1 MTMNEKIT
9 LQDLINLLCEKQG
22 MDKKVAELFVKTMF
36 DLIKESLSKDKY
48 VKIKGLGTFKL
59 TEVESRESVHINTGE
74 RIEIQ
79 GHTKIS
85 FTPDT
90 TMKDLI
96 NKPFAHFEPV
106 VLNDGV
112 ELEETPVEN
121 ATDEAPIIEEPQP
134 EPIAE
139 IPAPIE
145 KPVEEPVAE
154 EPIAEKTV
162 VEEPIVEEQPTEE
175 TITEEISTE
184 EISTEEISTEEEAI
198 VKEPIWEEPIVE
210 EPTLKESAEEEVP
223 TIETE
228 EPVEEI
234 PTVEPQPEIIETKE
248 EVTEKPESIE
258 EKPFEEKVMKT
269 IVEEKVVEE
278 SKEKS
283 INRILWGI
291 IVVLVLII
299 LFGAYWMFFRSEDT
313 PEVIP
318 SAPVQKEQVAEP
330 ATVAE
335 EKPQEETLK
344 TVQFIELSAE
354 ELRKE
359 RVPSLADT
367 LDYQIVGTQE
377 EYTLQKGETIIRASV
392 RFFGT
397 KKYWPYIVK
406 HNMDV
411 LPDPDNIPAG
421 IRIKIPKLVE
431 KNK

>member
-1 MTMNEKIT
+1 MNEKIT
-9 LQDLINLLCEKQG
+9 LQDLINLFGEKQG
-22 MDKKVAELFVKTMF
+22 MSKKDAELFVRSLF
-36 DLIKESLSKDKY
+36 DLIEEALATEKY
-48 VKIKGLGTFKL
+48 VKVKGFGTFKL
-59 TEVESRESVHINTGE
+59 TEVDSRESVNVNTGE

-79 GHTKIS
+79 GHTKVS

-96 NKPFAHFEPV
+96 NKPFAHFETV

-112 ELEETPVEN
+112 EFEDTPVEVPDTLDDTPEVIVPIVETTEVVEIPVPEEIPEEEV
-121 ATDEAPIIEEPQP
+121 APEIVVTEEPEVIEEPEAVEEQEMVEETLVPEEAPVQEEAPLEEPQP
-134 EPIAE
+134 TITE
-139 IPAPIE
+139 
-145 KPVEEPVAE
+145 VAE
-154 EPIAEKTV
+154 E
-162 VEEPIVEEQPTEE
+162 
-175 TITEEISTE
+175 
-184 EISTEEISTEEEAI
+184 
-198 VKEPIWEEPIVE
+198 
-210 EPTLKESAEEEVP
+210 
-223 TIETE
+223 
-228 EPVEEI
+228 
-234 PTVEPQPEIIETKE
+234 
-248 EVTEKPESIE
+248 EKPESIE
-258 EKPFEEKVMKT
+258 EKPSEEEVMET

-283 INRILWGI
+283 INRILWGV

-299 LFGAYWMFFRSEDT
+299 LFGAYWMFLRPTDT
-313 PEVIP
+313 PEVTP
-318 SAPVQKEQVAEP
+318 APPVQEEQVATP
-330 ATVAE
+330 APIAE

-344 TVQFIELSAE
+344 IVQFIELSEE

-359 RVPSLADT
+359 RVPSFADT

>member
-1 MTMNEKIT
+1 MNEKIT
-9 LQDLINLLCEKQG
+9 LQDLINLFGEKQG
-22 MDKKVAELFVKTMF
+22 MSKKDAELFVRSLF
-36 DLIKESLSKDKY
+36 DLIEEALATEKY
-48 VKIKGLGTFKL
+48 VKVKGFGTFKL
-59 TEVESRESVHINTGE
+59 TEVDSRESVNVNTGE

-79 GHTKIS
+79 GHTKVS

-96 NKPFAHFEPV
+96 NKPFAHFETV

-112 ELEETPVEN
+112 EFEDTPVEVPDTLDDTPEVIVPVVETTEVVEIPVPEEIPEEEV
-121 ATDEAPIIEEPQP
+121 APEIVVTEEPEVIEEPEAVEEQEMVEETLVPEEAPVQEEAPLEEPQP
-134 EPIAE
+134 TITE
-139 IPAPIE
+139 
-145 KPVEEPVAE
+145 VAE
-154 EPIAEKTV
+154 E
-162 VEEPIVEEQPTEE
+162 
-175 TITEEISTE
+175 
-184 EISTEEISTEEEAI
+184 
-198 VKEPIWEEPIVE
+198 
-210 EPTLKESAEEEVP
+210 
-223 TIETE
+223 
-228 EPVEEI
+228 
-234 PTVEPQPEIIETKE
+234 
-248 EVTEKPESIE
+248 EKPESIE
-258 EKPFEEKVMKT
+258 EKPSEEEVMET

-283 INRILWGI
+283 INRILWGV

-299 LFGAYWMFFRSEDT
+299 LFGAYWMFLRPTDT
-313 PEVIP
+313 PEVTP
-318 SAPVQKEQVAEP
+318 APPVQEEQVATP
-330 ATVAE
+330 APIAE

-344 TVQFIELSAE
+344 IVQFIELSEE

-359 RVPSLADT
+359 RVPSFADT

>member
-1 MTMNEKIT
+1 MNEKIS
-9 LQDLINLLCEKQG
+9 LQDLINLFGEKQG
-22 MDKKVAELFVKTMF
+22 MSKKDAELFVRSLF
-36 DLIKESLSKDKY
+36 DLIEEALATEKY
-48 VKIKGLGTFKL
+48 VKVKGFGTFKL
-59 TEVESRESVHINTGE
+59 TEVDSRESVNVNTGE

-79 GHTKIS
+79 GHTKVS

-96 NKPFAHFEPV
+96 NKPFAHFETV

-112 ELEETPVEN
+112 EFEDTPVEVPDTLDDTPEMIVPVVETTEVVEIPVPEEIPEEEV
-121 ATDEAPIIEEPQP
+121 APEIVVTEEPEVIEEPEAVEEQEMVEETLVPEEAPVQEEAILEEPQP
-134 EPIAE
+134 TITE
-139 IPAPIE
+139 
-145 KPVEEPVAE
+145 VAE
-154 EPIAEKTV
+154 E
-162 VEEPIVEEQPTEE
+162 
-175 TITEEISTE
+175 
-184 EISTEEISTEEEAI
+184 
-198 VKEPIWEEPIVE
+198 
-210 EPTLKESAEEEVP
+210 
-223 TIETE
+223 
-228 EPVEEI
+228 
-234 PTVEPQPEIIETKE
+234 
-248 EVTEKPESIE
+248 EKPESIE
-258 EKPFEEKVMKT
+258 EKPSEEEVVET

-283 INRILWGI
+283 INRILWGV

-299 LFGAYWMFFRSEDT
+299 LFGAYWMFLRPTDT
-313 PEVIP
+313 PEVTP
-318 SAPVQKEQVAEP
+318 APPVQEEQVATP
-330 ATVAE
+330 APIAE

-344 TVQFIELSAE
+344 IVQFIELSEE

-359 RVPSLADT
+359 RVPSFADT

>member
-1 MTMNEKIT
+1 MNEKIT
-9 LQDLINLLCEKQG
+9 LQDLVNLLCEKQG
-22 MDKKVAELFVKTMF
+22 INPKDAELFVRSMF
-36 DLIKESLSKDKY
+36 ELIEEALAKDKY

-96 NKPFAHFEPV
+96 NKPFAHFESV

-154 EPIAEKTV
+154 ESIT
-162 VEEPIVEEQPTEE
+162 EEPVVEEQPTEE
-175 TITEEISTE
+175 TITEEVI
-184 EISTEEISTEEEAI
+184 AI
-198 VKEPIWEEPIVE
+198 KKPIVE
-210 EPTLKESAEEEVP
+210 EPILEEPALEESAEEKVP
-223 TIETE
+223 TIE
-228 EPVEEI
+228 
-234 PTVEPQPEIIETKE
+234 PQQEIIETKE
-248 EVTEKPESIE
+248 EVTENPESIE
-258 EKPFEEKVMKT
+258 EKPSEEKVMET

-313 PEVIP
+313 PEVTP
-318 SAPVQKEQVAEP
+318 APPVQEELVETP
-330 ATVAE
+330 APIAE
-335 EKPQEETLK
+335 EKPQEETPK
-344 TVQFIELSAE
+344 TVQFIELSEE

-359 RVPSLADT
+359 RVPSFADT

-377 EYTLQKGETIIRASV
+377 EHTLQKGETIIRASV

-431 KNK
+431 KK

>member
-1 MTMNEKIT
+1 MNEKIT
-9 LQDLINLLCEKQG
+9 LQDLINLFGEKQG
-22 MDKKVAELFVKTMF
+22 MSKKDAELFVRSLF
-36 DLIKESLSKDKY
+36 DLIEEALATEKY
-48 VKIKGLGTFKL
+48 VKVKGFGTFKL
-59 TEVESRESVHINTGE
+59 TEVDSRESVNVNTGE

-79 GHTKIS
+79 GHTKVS

-96 NKPFAHFEPV
+96 NKPFAHFETV

-112 ELEETPVEN
+112 EFEDTPVEVPDTLDDTPEVIVPVVETTEVVEIPVPEEIPEEEV
-121 ATDEAPIIEEPQP
+121 APEIVVTEEPEVVEESKVTEEPEAVEEQETVEETLVPEEAPVQEEAILEEPQP
-134 EPIAE
+134 TITE
-139 IPAPIE
+139 
-145 KPVEEPVAE
+145 VAE
-154 EPIAEKTV
+154 E
-162 VEEPIVEEQPTEE
+162 
-175 TITEEISTE
+175 
-184 EISTEEISTEEEAI
+184 
-198 VKEPIWEEPIVE
+198 
-210 EPTLKESAEEEVP
+210 
-223 TIETE
+223 
-228 EPVEEI
+228 
-234 PTVEPQPEIIETKE
+234 
-248 EVTEKPESIE
+248 EKPESIE
-258 EKPFEEKVMKT
+258 EKPSEEEVVET

-283 INRILWGI
+283 INRILWGV

-299 LFGAYWMFFRSEDT
+299 LFGAYWMFLRPTDT
-313 PEVIP
+313 PEVTP
-318 SAPVQKEQVAEP
+318 APPVQEEQVATP
-330 ATVAE
+330 DPIAE

-344 TVQFIELSAE
+344 IVQFIELSEE

-359 RVPSLADT
+359 RVPSFADT

>member
-1 MTMNEKIT
+1 MNEKIS
-9 LQDLINLLCEKQG
+9 LQDLINLFGEKQS
-22 MDKKVAELFVKTMF
+22 MSKKDAELFVRSLF
-36 DLIKESLSKDKY
+36 DLIEEALATEKY
-48 VKIKGLGTFKL
+48 VKVKGFGTFKL
-59 TEVESRESVHINTGE
+59 TEVDSRESVNVNTGE

-79 GHTKIS
+79 GHTKVS

-96 NKPFAHFEPV
+96 NKPFAHFETV

-112 ELEETPVEN
+112 EFEDTPVEVPDTLDDTPEVIVPVVETTEVVEIPVPEEIPEEEV
-121 ATDEAPIIEEPQP
+121 APEIVVTEEPEVIEEPEAVEEQEMVEETLVPEEAPVQEEAILEEPQP
-134 EPIAE
+134 
-139 IPAPIE
+139 
-145 KPVEEPVAE
+145 
-154 EPIAEKTV
+154 
-162 VEEPIVEEQPTEE
+162 
-175 TITEEISTE
+175 TITEVTE
-184 EISTEEISTEEEAI
+184 E
-198 VKEPIWEEPIVE
+198 
-210 EPTLKESAEEEVP
+210 
-223 TIETE
+223 
-228 EPVEEI
+228 
-234 PTVEPQPEIIETKE
+234 
-248 EVTEKPESIE
+248 EKPESIE
-258 EKPFEEKVMKT
+258 EKPSEEEVVET

-283 INRILWGI
+283 INRILWGV

-299 LFGAYWMFFRSEDT
+299 LFGAYWMFLRPTDT
-313 PEVIP
+313 PEVTP
-318 SAPVQKEQVAEP
+318 APPVQEEQVATP
-330 ATVAE
+330 APIAE

-344 TVQFIELSAE
+344 IVQFIELSEE

-359 RVPSLADT
+359 RVPSFADT

>member
-1 MTMNEKIT
+1 MNEKIT
-9 LQDLINLLCEKQG
+9 LQDLVNLLCEKQG
-22 MDKKVAELFVKTMF
+22 INPKDAELFVRSMF
-36 DLIKESLSKDKY
+36 ELIEEALAKDKY

-134 EPIAE
+134 ETIVE
-139 IPAPIE
+139 IPAPTE
-145 KPVEEPVAE
+145 EPVEEPVAE
-154 EPIAEKTV
+154 ESIAEKSV
-162 VEEPIVEEQPTEE
+162 AEEQPTEE
-175 TITEEISTE
+175 TITEEVIAIE
-184 EISTEEISTEEEAI
+184 EQI
-198 VKEPIWEEPIVE
+198 VEEPIWEE
-210 EPTLKESAEEEVP
+210 TALQESAEEKVP

-228 EPVEEI
+228 EPAEEI
-234 PTVEPQPEIIETKE
+234 PMVEPQPEIIETKE

-258 EKPFEEKVMKT
+258 ENPSEEKVMET

-313 PEVIP
+313 PEVTP
-318 SAPVQKEQVAEP
+318 APPVQEEQVSTPAPV
-330 ATVAE
+330 TD
-335 EKPQEETLK
+335 EKPQEETPK
-344 TVQFIELSAE
+344 TVQFIELSEE

-359 RVPSLADT
+359 RVPSFADT

>member
-1 MTMNEKIT
+1 MNEKIT
-9 LQDLINLLCEKQG
+9 LQDLVNLLCEKQG
-22 MDKKVAELFVKTMF
+22 INPKDAELFVRSMF
-36 DLIKESLSKDKY
+36 ELIEEALAKDKY

-112 ELEETPVEN
+112 ELEETPIEN
-121 ATDEAPIIEEPQP
+121 VTDEAPIIEEPQP

-154 EPIAEKTV
+154 ESIAE
-162 VEEPIVEEQPTEE
+162 EPVVEEQPTEK
-175 TITEEISTE
+175 TITEEVI
-184 EISTEEISTEEEAI
+184 AI
-198 VKEPIWEEPIVE
+198 EEPIVE
-210 EPTLKESAEEEVP
+210 EPILEEPALEESAEEEVP

-234 PTVEPQPEIIETKE
+234 PTIEPQQEIIETKE
-248 EVTEKPESIE
+248 EVTENLESIE
-258 EKPFEEKVMKT
+258 ENPSEEKVMET

-318 SAPVQKEQVAEP
+318 APPVQEELVETP
-330 ATVAE
+330 APIAE
-335 EKPQEETLK
+335 EKPQEETPK

-359 RVPSLADT
+359 RVPSFADT

>member
-1 MTMNEKIT
+1 MNEKIT
-9 LQDLINLLCEKQG
+9 LQDLVNLLCEKQG
-22 MDKKVAELFVKTMF
+22 INPKDAELFVRSMF
-36 DLIKESLSKDKY
+36 ELIEEALAKDKY

-121 ATDEAPIIEEPQP
+121 ATDEAPIIEAPQP
-134 EPIAE
+134 EPIVE
-139 IPAPIE
+139 IPAPTE
-145 KPVEEPVAE
+145 EPVEEPVAE
-154 EPIAEKTV
+154 ESIAEESV
-162 VEEPIVEEQPTEE
+162 VEEQPTEK
-175 TITEEISTE
+175 TITEEVI
-184 EISTEEISTEEEAI
+184 AI
-198 VKEPIWEEPIVE
+198 EEPIVE
-210 EPTLKESAEEEVP
+210 EPIWEEPALKESAEEEVP

-234 PTVEPQPEIIETKE
+234 PTIEPQPEIIETKE

-258 EKPFEEKVMKT
+258 ENPSEEKVVET

-283 INRILWGI
+283 INRILWGV

-299 LFGAYWMFFRSEDT
+299 LFGAYWMFLRPTDT
-313 PEVIP
+313 PEVTP
-318 SAPVQKEQVAEP
+318 APPVQEEQVATP
-330 ATVAE
+330 APVAE
-335 EKPQEETLK
+335 EKPQEDTLK
-344 TVQFIELSAE
+344 TVQFIELSEE

-359 RVPSLADT
+359 RVPSFGDT
-367 LDYQIVGTQE
+367 LDYQIVGTQTE
-377 EYTLQKGETIIRASV
+377 HTLQKGETIIRASV

-406 HNMDV
+406 HNTDV

-431 KNK
+431 KK